1 MNNEISNLAYDSY
14 LAHHG
19 VKGQKWGVR
28 RYQNP
33 DGSLTDAGRRREA
46 RDYQRRLNKLD
57 KESAKNI
64 SKYIESDYK
73 SKEYTH
79 RANEASSNKALRYK
93 SKSDKYKKDSEKYK
107 KAYENLDSETWKLVG
122 EIASTEYDVLGTK
135 KIRTVMAGKDYAL
148 QALAGPMGYVTIKSL
163 ANKKYDLKYPANY
176 YGIQVNQNPNNVVGM
191 DWKVRSK

>member
-1 MNNEISNLAYDSY
+1 MNYEFSNLAYSSY

-33 DGSLTDAGRRREA
+33 DGSLTDAGKRREA

-57 KESAKNI
+57 KGSSKNI

-73 SKEYTH
+73 SKEYER
-79 RANEASSNKALRYK
+79 RAKESSSNKALRYK

-135 KIRTVMAGKDYAL
+135 KMRTVMTGKDYAL
-148 QALAGPMGYVTIKSL
+148 HALAGPMGYATIKSL
-163 ANKKYDLKYPANY
+163 ANKKYDKKYLANY
-176 YGIQVNQNPNNVVGM
+176 YGIQVNQTPNNVVGM

>member
-1 MNNEISNLAYDSY
+1 MNYEKSNLVCSAYLS
-14 LAHHG
+14 HHG

-57 KESAKNI
+57 KGSAKNI

-73 SKEYTH
+73 SKEYAH
-79 RANEASSNKALRYK
+79 KAKESSSNKALRYK

-135 KIRTVMAGKDYAL
+135 KIRTVMTGKDYAL

-163 ANKKYDLKYPANY
+163 TNKKYDLKYLANY

>member
-1 MNNEISNLAYDSY
+1 MNDEFSNLAYGSY

-19 VKGQKWGVR
+19 IKGQKWGVR

-57 KESAKNI
+57 KESTKNI
-64 SKYIESDYK
+64 AKYIESYYK
-73 SKEYTH
+73 SKKY
-79 RANEASSNKALRYK
+79 ANSATKYSSNKALRYK
-93 SKSDKYKKDSEKYK
+93 NKSDKYK

-135 KIRTVMAGKDYAL
+135 KMRTVMTGKDYAL
-148 QALAGPMGYVTIKSL
+148 HALAGPMGYATIKSL
-163 ANKKYDLKYPANY
+163 SNKKYDKKYLANY
-176 YGIQVNQNPNNVVGM
+176 YGIQVNQTPNNVVGM